1 MLQSTGLQRVQ
12 HNRVAEHQQ
21 QSDLSHAEHTVHTGN
36 FREKVRDRYESEC
49 KGKFLGQKKKKTQI
63 SVAQI
68 GQDTIIGINK
78 CKVLGL
84 PWWYSG

>member
-49 KGKFLGQKKKKTQI
+49 KGKFLGQKKKKNPDLSSTNW
-63 SVAQI
+63 ARYNNR
-68 GQDTIIGINK
+68 NK
-78 CKVLGL
+78 
-84 PWWYSG
+84 

>member
-49 KGKFLGQKKKKTQI
+49 KGKFLGKKKKKTNPDL
-63 SVAQI
+63 SSTNWARYNNR
-68 GQDTIIGINK
+68 NK
-78 CKVLGL
+78 
-84 PWWYSG
+84 